1 MKGAS
6 KGLVARSSDSGRFLP
21 FLSSPL
27 FPFSPLG
34 PCTFVSCHS
43 SLPFLSP
50 TFSDFLSPPNFFPIS
65 SPLPVQTSS
74 LVPLLFPT
82 GNPSEVLVPWE
93 VVLLLR
99 GSWALDGRSV
109 PGKLEGG
116 DKMLTLRFPAP
127 APPLCV
133 EAALHPE
140 DPVDHG
146 LRGPAAQSLL

>member
-6 KGLVARSSDSGRFLP
+6 KGLVHRSSDSVASCLF
-21 FLSSPL
+21 SPL
-27 FPFSPLG
+27 HCVLFSPLG

-93 VVLLLR
+93 MVLLLR

-109 PGKLEGG
+109 SGKLEGG

-146 LRGPAAQSLL
+146 LRGPAARSLL